1 MTFESSVSDQPREGF
16 GVPFLRR
23 SLLDDDDDDRDDRND
38 RDDRDDCDRDLA
50 PSRTSSKYVR

>member
-1 MTFESSVSDQPREGF
+1 MTFESSVSDQPCEGF

-23 SLLDDDDDDRDDRND
+23 SLLDDDDDRDD